1 MGVTRPGRVP
11 SVARLVDA
19 VNPEFLGKTGKNC
32 RKIWLLIDLPKWEIL
47 TVDEN
52 DRQEQPE
59 EVLGAPRLR

>member
-1 MGVTRPGRVP
+1 VGVTGPGRFP
-11 SVARLVDA
+11 SVARLAVA
-19 VNPEFLGKTGKNC
+19 VNPEFLGKTGRNS

-47 TVDEN
+47 SVDEG